1 MISVEIPMT
10 PPSINHYYIHVGK
23 RKVIGEKGL
32 EFRALVAYLVPRDKV
47 IYPGER
53 LVFTARIHWAD
64 RRKRDLDNAMKCLI
78 DAFAIAVGFDD
89 CQIDELHVYR
99 VPFVKGQRAFVNVKI
114 EVM

>member
-1 MISVEIPMT
+1 MISVEIPMV
-10 PPSINHYYIHVGK
+10 PPSINHYYIQTGK

-32 EFRALVAYLVPRDKV
+32 EFRALVAYLVPYANILKTD
-47 IYPGER
+47 R
-53 LVFTARIHWAD
+53 LAFTALIHWAD

-114 EVM
+114 EVL